1 MGGPCRQT
9 RGPATQF
16 KLKVILFF
24 CEISLQPQPPHQ
36 EMLRLFTGS
45 LFYKLH
51 CKMGFYAAQVEKNH
65 LISRNRKF
73 YKLLP
78 KTNAW
83 LLIQKQLCIKGG
95 EKLILLQFAIP
106 THTMFKS
113 FHMDS
118 HFIFP
123 PE

>member
-1 MGGPCRQT
+1 
-9 RGPATQF
+9 
-16 KLKVILFF
+16 
-24 CEISLQPQPPHQ
+24 
-36 EMLRLFTGS
+36 
-45 LFYKLH
+45 
-51 CKMGFYAAQVEKNH
+51 MGFYATSKRTQVEKNH